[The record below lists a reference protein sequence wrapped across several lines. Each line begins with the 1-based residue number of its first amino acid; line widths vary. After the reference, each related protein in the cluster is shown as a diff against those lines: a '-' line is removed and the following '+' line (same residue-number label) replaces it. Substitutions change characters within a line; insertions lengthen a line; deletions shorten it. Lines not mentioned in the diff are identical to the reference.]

1 MKLKNIQLLLLI
13 TIVGMLV
20 FAFPAP
26 VSATSPKDGR
36 TIFGESYTLDS
47 GEILDGSLTVFGGV
61 VTIESG
67 AVVSGDVV
75 SFGSVINLNG
85 TVEGNLSMYGGTL
98 TLEDTAVIEG
108 NLTSASAYIDQPPG
122 AVIEGDII
130 QGVNIPWTELNL
142 TNVPVPQYVPAA
154 RSGISLF
161 FTNVAEFLGLLLA
174 SIALGA
180 LLILIIPKNLDVMT
194 QALNAKPW
202 EILAYGAL
210 TTAAMLVGG
219 VLLSLTICMIPVVVL
234 VGLAFL
240 LAVLAGWLALGVQLG
255 KLIETGIFKTSW
267 HPALTAAL
275 GNAVLFILAR
285 ALVAIPC
292 LGAILVIIAAL
303 FGLGMAVVTLFGTSP
318 YPRAPKENQ
327 IEVLSPTTP
336 SEDQIPADEADEIV
350 KKEKKSAK

>member
-1 MKLKNIQLLLLI
+1 MKLKNIQLLVLM
-13 TIVGMLV
+13 TIVGILV

-26 VSATSPKDGR
+26 VSATSPDDGR

-67 AVVSGDVV
+67 AVVSGDVA

-108 NLTSASAYIDQPPG
+108 NLTSASAYIDQSAG

-142 TNVPVPQYVPAA
+142 TNVPVPQYIPAA

-161 FTNVAEFLGLLLA
+161 FTSVAEFLGLLLA
-174 SIALGA
+174 SVALGA

-202 EILAYGAL
+202 EDFGLWRADNGCHAGRRCPSFPDDL
-210 TTAAMLVGG
+210 HDPGG
-219 VLLSLTICMIPVVVL
+219 CAGGFSLPSCSAC
-234 VGLAFL
+234 GLARSRCS
-240 LAVLAGWLALGVQLG
+240 AWQ
-255 KLIETGIFKTSW
+255 IDRNRNIQD
-267 HPALTAAL
+267 
-275 GNAVLFILAR
+275 
-285 ALVAIPC
+285 LVAPRPDRCSGQRRTLHPC
-292 LGAILVIIAAL
+292 Q
-303 FGLGMAVVTLFGTSP
+303 GLGCNPLSGRNTGHHHRTIRAGYGRCNTLWHQS
-318 YPRAPKENQ
+318 
-327 IEVLSPTTP
+327 LSPG
-336 SEDQIPADEADEIV
+336 
-350 KKEKKSAK
+350 AKRKPN